1 MLRSTTPRPVSR
13 VLHRRAAARDSVKAA
28 EARNC
33 RGRSW
38 LPPRLKGCSSAGG
51 AGGAGFEQRGSGS
64 CRCGHAARSGAAI
77 ISALGLPLLQ
87 SFSLASR
94 CPRLEERPLRKGTR
108 AHFWTCRGCCCEKQL
123 RFRRAHAAAQ
133 IWRDLRRKVRFS
145 LPSPLCEAHSRVLSP
160 RCTPVK
166 SREET
171 NTSVCLRLGIMFAR
185 FKPRTEALR
194 AKWKHKS
201 EISTVIFCEPQLRAE
216 RKSAKG
222 GSYWF
227 GGIDARNRDL
237 LLRASGM
244 GRERRA
250 EREVATWERR
260 GRARQRVPKR
270 PPHPCAG
277 ICSSVFAPRVCACCT
292 RPTHV
297 YRRQPV

>member
-13 VLHRRAAARDSVKAA
+13 VLHRRATARDSVKAA

-33 RGRSW
+33 HGRSCRS
-38 LPPRLKGCSSAGG
+38 PRFKGCLSACC
-51 AGGAGFEQRGSGS
+51 AGSAGFEQRGSGS

-108 AHFWTCRGCCCEKQL
+108 AHFWAFRGCCCELQL
-123 RFRRAHAAAQ
+123 RSRRAHAAAQ
-133 IWRDLRRKVRFS
+133 IWRDLRRKLRFS
-145 LPSPLCEAHSRVLSP
+145 LPSPVCEAHSRVLSP

-227 GGIDARNRDL
+227 GGINAINRDP
-237 LLRASGM
+237 LLRARGA

-260 GRARQRVPKR
+260 GRARQRVPEP
-270 PPHPCAG
+270 PPHPGAG
-277 ICSSVFAPRVCACCT
+277 VCSCDFPPHLCACCT
-292 RPTHV
+292 R
-297 YRRQPV
+297 R

>member
-1 MLRSTTPRPVSR
+1 MAPTATLAVGSA
-13 VLHRRAAARDSVKAA
+13 LARQ
-28 EARNC
+28 
-33 RGRSW
+33 RG
-38 LPPRLKGCSSAGG
+38 GCQREGAPSQGGG
-51 AGGAGFEQRGSGS
+51 ARTGEGDAVRPYPSSEFLRVWACVRVRCARGA
-64 CRCGHAARSGAAI
+64 HAARSGAAI